1 MIERNDVARKGGSRV
16 TQASS
21 TRKIH
26 VRARGR
32 QLVKR
37 VHFSEAAVG
46 EIAPS

>member
-16 TQASS
+16 TQVSS

-26 VRARGR
+26 VRAHGR

-37 VHFSEAAVG
+37 VYFSEAAVG